1 MTILHGDALA
11 LVSSFVPTPVE
22 EKSLELI
29 LALLDHSETPFSRD
43 HFTPGHITATAL
55 VFHPDR
61 NRVLLIH
68 HHRLQRWLLPGG
80 HVEPDDATLAGTA
93 RREAMEE
100 TGIVVTSTDAR
111 LAGIDVHAIP
121 AKRGEPLHLHHDLI
135 FAFEAAS
142 AEVAPSPEAPLI
154 EWCTHRQ
161 TSRRLS
167 QHPFSETRTASALLM
182 SSA

>member
-1 MTILHGDALA
+1 MTIRHDDALA
-11 LVSSFVPTPVE
+11 LVSSFVPTPEE
-22 EKSLELI
+22 EKSLELV
-29 LALLDHSETPFSRD
+29 LALLGHSKTPFSRD

-93 RREAMEE
+93 AREAVEE
-100 TGIVVTSTDAR
+100 TGIALTGAGADR

-154 EWCTHRQ
+154 EWCSPSDFDRYELPTAIRRAFHRG
-161 TSRRLS
+161 S
-167 QHPFSETRTASALLM
+167 QQ
-182 SSA
+182 